1 MAYFAQLDEHG
12 IVQQVIS
19 IANGVLREPHLAFPE
34 TEPFGQEFIRDVLGL
49 PGEYRQTSYNG
60 NFRGRYAGI
69 GYRYDS
75 DRDQFIAPQP
85 FPSWSLDEAGD
96 WQPPSPYPTEGG
108 PFVWDEAAGEWMS
121 VDE

>member
-1 MAYFAQLDEHG
+1 MAYFAELDADG

-19 IANGVLREPHLAFPE
+19 ISNDDAPDPAPGNSEEAGQAFIAN
-34 TEPFGQEFIRDVLGL
+34 VLGL
-49 PGEYRQTSYNG
+49 PGEYRQTSFNG

-75 DRDQFIAPQP
+75 ARDQFIAPQP
-85 FPSWSLDEAGD
+85 FPSWSLDESGN
-96 WQPPSPYPTEGG
+96 WQPPIAYPNDGG
-108 PFVWDEAAGEWMS
+108 FYVWDEASAEWVS